1 MNRLRLI
8 VRAALAAAPTLLVL
22 ATLVL
27 APSAALAHTRSETH
41 TDWQIDGTHVEATVA
56 IPEIEVKRLGPPGA
70 VITNADVA
78 KYFQGKV
85 TVAADGK
92 PCANP
97 GGARALAST
106 SQFRRLAFTFDCPT
120 DKKMRL
126 GFSAFF
132 ERVPSH
138 TDFAQI
144 SQAGHDFVEQL
155 FVRDTQTIDVG
166 GESGENALRNAGFLT
181 YVEMGVMHIFTGVDH
196 MSFLVGLVLLSK
208 RTKDLLFVVTGFTIG
223 HSCTLALAVTGVLRP
238 HAEFIDALVA
248 LTIAMVGAENIAVAT
263 GKPGVVAA
271 GVGGMLILM
280 ALGRV
285 LGLGGLPALLTLGA
299 GIFASN
305 YLMISGHL
313 QNAARVRLVVT
324 LVFGLIHGF
333 GFAAGLLE
341 MKLPTDK
348 LAELLLG
355 FNLGV
360 EVGQVTVVLTVLAVT
375 ALLIRLKLALP
386 RRLVV
391 DLASAGLVGVGLFWF
406 LGRAYA

>member
-1 MNRLRLI
+1 VSRLRAILSVAI
-8 VRAALAAAPTLLVL
+8 LLVIGLMAAP
-22 ATLVL
+22 
-27 APSAALAHTRSETH
+27 AAAHTRSESH
-41 TDWQIDGTHVEATVA
+41 SDWQINGTHVETTVA
-56 IPEIEVKRLGPPGA
+56 IPELEVKRLGPPGA

-78 KYFQGKV
+78 RYMQGKV
-85 TVAADGK
+85 TVTAGGQA
-92 PCANP
+92 CANP
-97 GGARALAST
+97 GGAKALAST
-106 SQFRRLAFTFDCPT
+106 SQFRRVQYEFDCPSAQAM
-120 DKKMRL
+120 KL
-126 GFSAFF
+126 GFSGFF
-132 ERVPSH
+132 ELVPSH

-144 SQAGHDFVEQL
+144 SIAGGEFVEQL
-155 FVRDTQTIDVG
+155 FVKDAQVIEAG
-166 GESGENALRNAGFLT
+166 AQSSENALRNAGFLK
-181 YVEMGVMHIFTGVDH
+181 YVSMGVMHIFTGVDH

-223 HSCTLALAVTGVLRP
+223 HSITLALAVTGVLRP
-238 HAEFIDALVA
+238 HAEYIDALVA
-248 LTIAMVGAENIAVAT
+248 FTIAMVGAENIAVAT

-271 GVGGMLILM
+271 GMGGMLILM
-280 ALGRV
+280 ALGKV

-299 GIFASN
+299 GIFAAN

-313 QNAARVRLVVT
+313 ANAARVRLVVT

-360 EVGQVTVVLTVLAVT
+360 EIGQVSVVLCVLGLT
-375 ALLIRLKLALP
+375 ALLIKFKLALP

-391 DLASAGLVGVGLFWF
+391 DLASAALVGIGLYWF
-406 LGRAYA
+406 LGRAYV

>member
-1 MNRLRLI
+1 MSRLGLT
-8 VRAALAAAPTLLVL
+8 VRTLLAAALALLAVTSG
-22 ATLVL
+22 AF
-27 APSAALAHTRSETH
+27 AHTRSETH
-41 TDWQIDGTHVEATVA
+41 SDWQISGAHVETTVA

-85 TVAADGK
+85 TVSADGK
-92 PCANP
+92 RCANP

-106 SQFRRLAFTFDCPT
+106 AQFRRVSFTFDCPT
-120 DKKMRL
+120 DTKMQL
-126 GFSAFF
+126 GFTAFF
-132 ERVPSH
+132 ELVPSH

-155 FVRDTQTIDVG
+155 FVKDAQTIDVG
-166 GESGENALRNAGFLT
+166 GPSSENALRNAGFFK
-181 YVEMGVMHIFTGVDH
+181 YVQMGVMHIFTGVDH

-208 RTKDLLFVVTGFTIG
+208 RTKDLLFVVTGFTVG

-238 HAEFIDALVA
+238 HAEYIDALVA

-263 GKPGVVAA
+263 GKPGIVAA
-271 GVGGMLILM
+271 GMGGMLLLM
-280 ALGRV
+280 ALGRA
-285 LGLGGLPALLTLGA
+285 LGLGGLPTLLTLGA
-299 GIFASN
+299 GIFAAN

-360 EVGQVTVVLTVLAVT
+360 EVGQVTVVLTVLAVA

-386 RRLVV
+386 RPLVV
-391 DLASAGLVGVGLFWF
+391 DLASAGLVGIGLFWF